1 MKNIQIIVALL
12 FSISISSFGQRVTPY
27 QGSRLFWDMNS
38 QKTVFTSGNYG
49 RMIELQDGR
58 LLAVAEALGGI
69 AVTYSSNKG
78 ETWSSPRLIA
88 SPPEKVFYAVPDV
101 IQLSDGTILVGIN
114 PRPVAPYSTERR
126 FGIRVVQSTDNGESW
141 SEPMFVFDAQHTFND
156 GCWEPAFLELPS
168 GEVQCYFANE
178 NEYTGNDDQN
188 ISMCRSFDKG
198 KTWSD
203 PVTIC
208 YRPGSRDGMPVPL
221 LLKDESEIA
230 VIIEDNGW
238 PGRGNFAATTVR
250 NTLQDNW
257 TKGYIGA
264 VSPFRKM
271 IFETIPPVGIVS
283 AAPYIRKLPWGET
296 VASYQSNENRNSLDL
311 QHFDMQVLV
320 GDERAQNFKA
330 KSAPFSLGSDKH
342 SIWNSVS
349 VIDTGIVVALG
360 SIGVPNGRNDVV
372 MIKGTPIRQ
381 ARAGYG
387 SITVDGVKKADE
399 AWTTPNVAQLNM
411 GHISKNKTTVDFL
424 YDDKYLYLTSR
435 VIDRNIINTG
445 IDNDGIRFMIDVDDI
460 SGTTPQ
466 KGMYSLFF
474 DTNGSVKLQRAD
486 KDSWKTDANTS
497 EIQYA
502 IDVKSIYYNIEAAIP
517 WSLLGK
523 TAPPV
528 KSRMAIAIE
537 IVNKEQYRLTTEG
550 IADVD
555 NNASWTWLEF
565 RLIPKGDTG
574 IGHLHK
580 DDNDIKSYTDSNH
593 LYISSPSAVKEL
605 SLFSFDGKLVG
616 KKTNAGTDFQIPLPP
631 LGGGI
636 LKLILANG
644 KVINRKVVFQ

>member
-1 MKNIQIIVALL
+1 M
-12 FSISISSFGQRVTPY
+12 
-27 QGSRLFWDMNS
+27 
-38 QKTVFTSGNYG
+38 
-49 RMIELQDGR
+49 
-58 LLAVAEALGGI
+58 
-69 AVTYSSNKG
+69 
-78 ETWSSPRLIA
+78 
-88 SPPEKVFYAVPDV
+88 
-101 IQLSDGTILVGIN
+101 
-114 PRPVAPYSTERR
+114 
-126 FGIRVVQSTDNGESW
+126 
-141 SEPMFVFDAQHTFND
+141 
-156 GCWEPAFLELPS
+156 
-168 GEVQCYFANE
+168 
-178 NEYTGNDDQN
+178 
-188 ISMCRSFDKG
+188 
-198 KTWSD
+198 
-203 PVTIC
+203 
-208 YRPGSRDGMPVPL
+208 
-221 LLKDESEIA
+221 
-230 VIIEDNGW
+230 
-238 PGRGNFAATTVR
+238 
-250 NTLQDNW
+250 
-257 TKGYIGA
+257 
-264 VSPFRKM
+264 
-271 IFETIPPVGIVS
+271 
-283 AAPYIRKLPWGET
+283 
-296 VASYQSNENRNSLDL
+296 
-311 QHFDMQVLV
+311 
-320 GDERAQNFKA
+320 
-330 KSAPFSLGSDKH
+330 
-342 SIWNSVS
+342 
-349 VIDTGIVVALG
+349 
-360 SIGVPNGRNDVV
+360 
-372 MIKGTPIRQ
+372 
-381 ARAGYG
+381 
-387 SITVDGVKKADE
+387 
-399 AWTTPNVAQLNM
+399 
-411 GHISKNKTTVDFL
+411 DFL

-474 DTNGSVKLQRAD
+474 DTNGNVKLQRAD
-486 KDSWKTDANTS
+486 NGSWKTDANTS

-565 RLIPKGDTG
+565 RLIPKGGTG

-636 LKLILANG
+636 LKLILGNG